1 MSYQPENN
9 KLVNAQAMA
18 RMYPGRFN
26 APTIDDL
33 NRIRPGDN
41 VKVCLNDE
49 RFWCKVIE
57 VKGDTLYTRVNND
70 LVLNDLPYDTPL
82 LVLKENVYD
91 ISNFPSLPRPKVDDP
106 INLN

>member
-1 MSYQPENN
+1 MSYKPENN
-9 KLVNAQAMA
+9 KLVDAQAMA
-18 RMYPGRFN
+18 RLYPGRFN
-26 APTIDDL
+26 APPKQDL
-33 NRIRPGDN
+33 DRIRPGDN

-57 VKGDTLYTRVNND
+57 VKGDQLYTRVNND

-82 LVLKENVYD
+82 LVHKDNVYD
-91 ISNFPSLPRPKVDDP
+91 ISSLPSLPRPKVTDP